1 MVHANCAELVLL
13 QVNQIQPMDSELNV
27 FLEIQVQLLVM
38 DASITETS
46 LEIAKHV
53 EPIKLW
59 TSTKTDVPLD
69 QTVKLTNTMIAAMYA
84 KTAKQELPMML
95 LLELAE
101 LTQWTLTVAVTQNLT
116 QVLISVSDVMM
127 VWLVM

>member
-1 MVHANCAELVLL
+1 MVPALIVQLTQKLNPGKVKAMLTAKEIFVLIQVTLKKDTSMQLMVHANCAELVLL

-53 EPIKLW
+53 EPIKL
-59 TSTKTDVPLD
+59 
-69 QTVKLTNTMIAAMYA
+69 
-84 KTAKQELPMML
+84 
-95 LLELAE
+95 
-101 LTQWTLTVAVTQNLT
+101 
-116 QVLISVSDVMM
+116 
-127 VWLVM
+127 